1 MASRSPSKGDE
12 AYKAIKAAGIKGQ
25 LSSIQLDVTSSDSI
39 TAAAKHIEKEHG
51 RLDVLINNAGIA
63 SQVPSLKEQLE
74 TTFNVNVIGAA
85 LMTDAFTP
93 LLLKSAK
100 PYLLYVSSGLGS
112 LSGAADKS
120 SPHYTVEV
128 NAYRMSKAA
137 LNMLAVQD
145 AKLLGKQGMNV
156 FAVCPGLVESGLRG
170 EGEMARTA
178 GGRAGSPEESGQTM
192 LKIIEGAR
200 DEDVGKFVH
209 KDGVYT
215 W

>member
-1 MASRSPSKGDE
+1 
-12 AYKAIKAAGIKGQ
+12 
-25 LSSIQLDVTSSDSI
+25 
-39 TAAAKHIEKEHG
+39 
-51 RLDVLINNAGIA
+51 
-63 SQVPSLKEQLE
+63 
-74 TTFNVNVIGAA
+74 
-85 LMTDAFTP
+85 
-93 LLLKSAK
+93 
-100 PYLLYVSSGLGS
+100 
-112 LSGAADKS
+112 
-120 SPHYTVEV
+120 
-128 NAYRMSKAA
+128 
-137 LNMLAVQD
+137 MLAVQD
-145 AKLLGKQGMNV
+145 AKLLGKQGVKV